1 MELKGSTELKGRRI
15 LVVDDNL
22 QFTEMLSQI
31 LKIEGYR
38 PLTAPNGKTA
48 LETVL
53 SEHPELV
60 LLDLKL
66 PDMSGEEILKRIKE
80 MDETMGVIVLTGY
93 GGEQRAVE
101 LMKTGALDFLSK
113 PIKRETLLRAVR
125 DALQIYDAQREDKEK
140 RSSHSLE
147 KFFPFLAHEIRNP
160 LHAIGGALAIIQ
172 RRSDSRDEYL
182 SKSIKIIQEE
192 IDHLSEFVRECLDFV
207 RPAVQHRFTKFDM
220 NEVIPV
226 IINIIHHMFEELSQ
240 KIEITTET
248 SSQLPKVNGNYE
260 EIKQAVLNIVKN
272 AFEAM
277 GDGGE
282 LIIKTRFKSD
292 PSPGYI
298 ETVFIDNGCGVKKDD
313 MKSLFHPFFST
324 KRRGSGLGLAVC
336 QRIIVERHHGK
347 IHVDS
352 EEGRGTKVT
361 VELPL
366 SQEHKS
372 DGQMAPQK
380 PG

>member
-1 MELKGSTELKGRRI
+1 MESEGRKI

-22 QFTEMLSQI
+22 QFTEMLSQT

-38 PLTAPNGKTA
+38 PLAAPNGKTA
-48 LETVL
+48 LEKVL

-66 PDMSGEEILKRIKE
+66 PDLSGEEIIKQIKE
-80 MDETMGVIVLTGY
+80 LDETMGVIVLTGY

-101 LMKTGALDFLSK
+101 LMKKGALDFLSK
-113 PIKRETLLRAVR
+113 PIKRETLLRSVK

-140 RSSHSLE
+140 KNSHSLE

-172 RRSDSRDEYL
+172 RRSDSKDEYL
-182 SKSIKIIQEE
+182 AKSIKIIQEE

-207 RPAVQHRFTKFDM
+207 RPAVQHRYVTFDI

-226 IINIIHHMFEELSQ
+226 IMNIIHHMFEDLSP
-240 KIEITTET
+240 KIRVTMEMN
-248 SSQLPKVNGNYE
+248 SPLPKVSGNYE
-260 EIKQAVLNIVKN
+260 EIKQAFLNLVKN

-277 GDGGE
+277 DDGGE
-282 LIIKTRFKSD
+282 LIIKTQFKSN
-292 PSPGYI
+292 PSPGTI
-298 ETVFIDNGCGVKKDD
+298 ETVFIDSGCGVKKED

-347 IHVDS
+347 IHVES

-366 SQEHKS
+366 RQEPPS
-372 DGQMAPQK
+372 ERQTMPQK